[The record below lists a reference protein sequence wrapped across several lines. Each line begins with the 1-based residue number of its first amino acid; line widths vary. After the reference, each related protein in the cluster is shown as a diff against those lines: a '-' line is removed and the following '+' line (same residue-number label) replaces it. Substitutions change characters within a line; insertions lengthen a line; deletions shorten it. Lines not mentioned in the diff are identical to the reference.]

1 MNEKVF
7 QFIEWDEFY
16 RHYQPLTPY
25 GQQQKQAKKVYN
37 SLELLQTDYDLQEK
51 CLQFRQANPQ
61 TADSCEYHLKRIPE
75 LNSLTVHRFD
85 STDLFLIKKFL
96 LNYRRLNELLSAEF
110 KSATDFTYNSEN
122 LLKLLCI
129 DGTQDEVFYLSEKY
143 LPQLAEVRA
152 EIKKID
158 QQIREERK
166 NRLTEILT
174 RFNLDFRFK
183 DFLVLPESSAVLL
196 DRNFVYLETY
206 DNSQV
211 VVKPVLTES
220 YYQLHLS
227 KEELVKTEKSLE
239 KEVLSNISAEV
250 KKEINQLIRYIEITE
265 KIDIIF
271 AKARLTQKF
280 DLLRPRLMS
289 DNDKLEITNGR
300 LLPLVD
306 RCEKNNLHY
315 QPLNLQLAKR
325 LMVLNGSNMGGKTI
339 LLKTVLFLQTM
350 AQFGFFV
357 AAESYSTAVFDQL
370 AFIGESA
377 GSNIEGLSSFGLE
390 IYNFMEHYQ
399 KKDQRILFIVDEF
412 ARTTNSREA
421 LALLSAVLKAFDE
434 NAKIS
439 ALFSTHFMDL
449 PQYENLAFYRMKGL
463 DREAYRNY
471 YHKAADLSLPERI
484 RLINNFMQYAAE
496 PDDRQNPPY
505 DALLIAEI
513 LGLDM
518 QIIENARANVNCDL
532 YD

>member
-25 GQQQKQAKKVYN
+25 GQQHKQAKRVYT
-37 SLELLQTDYDLQEK
+37 SLELLQTEYDLQEK

-61 TADSCEYHLKRIPE
+61 IADSCEYHLKRIPE

-85 STDLFLIKKFL
+85 TTDLFLIKKFL
-96 LNYRRLNELLSAEF
+96 LNYRRLNELLTTEF
-110 KSATDFTYNSEN
+110 KSAVNFTYNSEE

-129 DGTQDEVFYLSEKY
+129 DGTKDEVFYLSEKH

-152 EIKKID
+152 QIKKID
-158 QQIREERK
+158 QQIREERRV
-166 NRLTEILT
+166 RLAEILE
-174 RFNLDFRFK
+174 RFQLDFRFK
-183 DFLVLPESSAVLL
+183 DFLVLKESAAVLL

-211 VVKPVLTES
+211 VVKPVQTES

-227 KEELVKTEKSLE
+227 KEELVKSEKELE
-239 KEVLSNISAEV
+239 KEVLANISLEV
-250 KKEINQLIRYIEITE
+250 KKEITQLNSYLEIVE
-265 KIDIIF
+265 KVDLLF
-271 AKARLTQKF
+271 AKSRLNETF
-280 DLLRPRLMS
+280 NLTRPHFTANNQTL
-289 DNDKLEITNGR
+289 KITNGR
-300 LLPLVD
+300 LLPLVA
-306 RCEKNNLHY
+306 RCTKNQLYY
-315 QPLNLQLAKR
+315 QPLNLNLDQR

-350 AQFGFFV
+350 AQSGFFV
-357 AAESYSTAVFDQL
+357 SAESFTTAIFDSL

-390 IYNFMEHYQ
+390 IYNFMEHYRN
-399 KKDQRILFIVDEF
+399 KNQRTLFIVDEF

-421 LALLSAVLKAFDE
+421 YALLCAVLKAFDE
-434 NAKIS
+434 NTGIS

-449 PQYENLAFYRMKGL
+449 PQYENLVFYRMKGL

-471 YHKAADLSLPERI
+471 YHKAADLTLPERI

-496 PDDRQNPPY
+496 LDDRQNPPY

-513 LGLDM
+513 LGLDL
-518 QIIENARANVNCDL
+518 QIIENARANV
-532 YD
+532 